1 MALFGAGFISGG
13 FVVFVVLFVAAL
25 GTKREME
32 EQEERLDEDERQ
44 RT

>member
-13 FVVFVVLFVAAL
+13 FVVFVVFLAAAL

>member
-32 EQEERLDEDERQ
+32 ERLDEDERQ